1 MYTPLGTRIEST
13 FRGETFMTV
22 QIFPS
27 LRDVGKTK
35 GLCGTLT
42 NNCQDD
48 FLKADGTYY
57 NDGNTARNCSE
68 LSMADY
74 QFQPDAFS
82 ETWR

>member
-22 QIFPS
+22 QVFPS
-27 LRDVGKTK
+27 VRDVGKTR

-42 NNCQDD
+42 DDCTDD
-48 FLKADGTYY
+48 FLKADGTYFH
-57 NDGNTARNCSE
+57 DVNTAKPCSV
-68 LSMADY
+68 LGLIDY
-74 QFQPDAFS
+74 SFQPDQFS

>member
-13 FRGETFMTV
+13 FRGETFLTV

-27 LRDVGKTK
+27 LRDFNKTK

-42 NNCQDD
+42 NDCQDD

-57 NDGNTARNCSE
+57 TDSNTAKRCSD
-68 LSMADY
+68 LGLTDY
-74 QFQPDAFS
+74 RFQPDAFS